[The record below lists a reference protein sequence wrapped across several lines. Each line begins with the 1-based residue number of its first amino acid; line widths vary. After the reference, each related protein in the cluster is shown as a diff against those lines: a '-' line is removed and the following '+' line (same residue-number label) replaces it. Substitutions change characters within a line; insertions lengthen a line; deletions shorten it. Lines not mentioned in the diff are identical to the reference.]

1 MANSSLNTARE
12 RMEKALDALR
22 REFAGVRT
30 GKASPALLDTVRVE
44 AYGSHVPINQVG
56 AVSAPEPRLL
66 TVQVWDKSQIKAV
79 ERALRESDLGLN
91 PSNDGNLIRIPIPA
105 LTEERRKEYV
115 RMLHKLAE
123 EGRVAIR
130 QARQHANDDVK
141 KRQKDGEF
149 TEDEARRSQDQVQ
162 KLTDEY
168 VHKVDDLV
176 KKKEAEVM
184 EV

>member
-1 MANSSLNTARE
+1 MSSLNNARE
-12 RMEKALDALR
+12 RMEKALDAMR
-22 REFAGVRT
+22 REFSGVRT
-30 GKASPALLDTVRVE
+30 GKASPALLDTVRVN
-44 AYGSHVPINQVG
+44 AYGSSVPINQVG
-56 AVSAPEPRLL
+56 AVAAPEPRLL
-66 TVQVWDKSQIKAV
+66 TIQPWDKSLIREIEKGI
-79 ERALRESDLGLN
+79 RESDLGLN

-123 EGRVAIR
+123 EGRVAVR
-130 QARQHANDDVK
+130 QARQHGNDEIK
-141 KRQKDGEF
+141 KRQKDGEL
-149 TEDEARRSQDQVQ
+149 TEDESRREQDRVQ

-168 VHKVDDLV
+168 IHKIEDLL